1 MARRS
6 SFWLGFG
13 IAGAKPNRHGGFR
26 GFVTAQ
32 WETYLMDV
40 TSLIVIVVVTAL
52 TTAAIVGIVVSRAM
66 KNQGGLSAQDIRQQV
81 ADAAREQYL
90 TTAQMLE
97 TSTEA
102 RLQTTTASVAEQSR
116 AASASIQ
123 EIIKPLGESLK
134 ALDIKV
140 GDLEK
145 NRAEAYGKLNEQ
157 VTNTTGL
164 LDSLRIET
172 TNLSSALRRNDAR
185 GRWGELQL
193 RRIIEM
199 IGMSEHVSFDEQ
211 KQQVG
216 DGSGRP
222 DVTIHLPNN
231 RVLYVDSKAPMN
243 SYLDAINE
251 TDVDRRKT
259 LFEAHANAMK
269 GHIKTLASR
278 NYVDDKES
286 LNYVI
291 MFIPTESSLAAAFEV
306 YPNLIE
312 DAAQAKVV
320 LTSPTSLVIALNTI
334 AMLWQEDTQVRNAQE
349 MIKESGDLYGRL
361 ITFINHFSKVGDNL
375 KRSMDTYNNAV
386 GSFDRS
392 VMPKAKAVEELGRFT
407 DELPSTEKIEV
418 DLRESKY
425 ATHETQLGLVSDP
438 DEETA

>member
-1 MARRS
+1 
-6 SFWLGFG
+6 
-13 IAGAKPNRHGGFR
+13 
-26 GFVTAQ
+26 
-32 WETYLMDV
+32 MDV
-40 TSLIVIVVVTAL
+40 TSLLVIVLVTAL
-52 TTAAIVGIVVSRAM
+52 TTAAIVGLVVSRAM
-66 KNQGGLSAQDIRQQV
+66 KSQGGLSAQDIRQQV
-81 ADAAREQYL
+81 ADASREHYL
-90 TTAQMLE
+90 SAAQVLE

-102 RLQTTTASVAEQSR
+102 RLQTTTSFVAEQNR

-123 EIIKPLGESLK
+123 EIIKPLGDSLK

-140 GDLEK
+140 GDLETK
-145 NRAEAYGKLNEQ
+145 RADAYARLDQQ

-164 LDSLRIET
+164 LDTLRTET

-251 TDVDRRKT
+251 VDPDRRKT
-259 LFEAHANAMK
+259 LFEAHATALK
-269 GHIKTLASR
+269 GHIKALSSR

-375 KRSMDTYNNAV
+375 KRSMDTYNNAI

-407 DELPSTEKIEV
+407 DELPIAEKLEV
-418 DLRESKY
+418 DLRESRY
-425 ATHETQLGLVSDP
+425 ATHETQLGLVGDSSQVDT
-438 DEETA
+438 EETA

>member
-1 MARRS
+1 MNNA
-6 SFWLGFG
+6 
-13 IAGAKPNRHGGFR
+13 I
-26 GFVTAQ
+26 
-32 WETYLMDV
+32 
-40 TSLIVIVVVTAL
+40 IL
-52 TTAAIVGIVVSRAM
+52 T
-66 KNQGGLSAQDIRQQV
+66 NGL
-81 ADAAREQYL
+81 
-90 TTAQMLE
+90 
-97 TSTEA
+97 
-102 RLQTTTASVAEQSR
+102 
-116 AASASIQ
+116 
-123 EIIKPLGESLK
+123 LK
-134 ALDIKV
+134 ALDAKV
-140 GDLEK
+140 GDLETK
-145 NRAEAYGKLNEQ
+145 RADAYARLDQQ

-164 LDSLRIET
+164 LDTLRTET

-251 TDVDRRKT
+251 VDPDRRKT
-259 LFEAHANAMK
+259 LFDAHANALK
-269 GHIKTLASR
+269 GHIKALTNR

-349 MIKESGDLYGRL
+349 MIKESGDLYSRL

-375 KRSMDTYNNAV
+375 KRSMDTYNNAI

-407 DELPSTEKIEV
+407 DELPMAQKLEV
-418 DLRESKY
+418 DVRESRY
-425 ATHETQLGLVSDP
+425 STHETQLGLVGDHV
-438 DEETA
+438 DMKTEETA

>member
-1 MARRS
+1 
-6 SFWLGFG
+6 
-13 IAGAKPNRHGGFR
+13 
-26 GFVTAQ
+26 
-32 WETYLMDV
+32 MDV
-40 TSLIVIVVVTAL
+40 TSLIVIVLVTAL

-81 ADAAREQYL
+81 ADAAREQL
-90 TTAQMLE
+90 VAATESLAA
-97 TSTEA
+97 STEV

-116 AASASIQ
+116 AASTSIQ
-123 EIIKPLGESLK
+123 EIIRPLGESLK
-134 ALDIKV
+134 ALDAKV

-259 LFEAHANAMK
+259 LFESHATALK
-269 GHIKTLASR
+269 GHIKTLANR

-349 MIKESGDLYGRL
+349 MIKESGELYARL
-361 ITFINHFSKVGDNL
+361 ITFINHFSRVGDNL
-375 KRSMDTYNNAV
+375 KRSMDTYNSAV

-407 DELPSTEKIEV
+407 DELPTAEKVEV

-425 ATHETQLGLVSDP
+425 ATHETQLGLVSDT

>member
-1 MARRS
+1 
-6 SFWLGFG
+6 
-13 IAGAKPNRHGGFR
+13 
-26 GFVTAQ
+26 
-32 WETYLMDV
+32 MDV
-40 TSLIVIVVVTAL
+40 TSLFVIVLVTAL
-52 TTAAIVGIVVSRAM
+52 TTAAIVGLVVSRAM
-66 KNQGGLSAQDIRQQV
+66 KSQGGLSAQDIRQQV
-81 ADAAREQYL
+81 ADASREHYL
-90 TTAQMLE
+90 SAAQMLE
-97 TSTEA
+97 SSTEA
-102 RLQTTTASVAEQSR
+102 RLQTTTTSVAEQNR

-134 ALDIKV
+134 ALDAKV
-140 GDLEK
+140 SDLETK
-145 NRAEAYGKLNEQ
+145 RADAYARLDQQ

-164 LDSLRIET
+164 LDTLRTET

-251 TDVDRRKT
+251 VDPERRKS
-259 LFEAHANAMK
+259 LFDAHANALK
-269 GHIKTLASR
+269 GHIKSLSGR

-312 DAAQAKVV
+312 DAAQAKIV

-407 DELPSTEKIEV
+407 DELPVAEKLEV
-418 DLRESKY
+418 DVRESRY
-425 ATHETQLGLVSDP
+425 ATHETQLGLVSETTKAQT
-438 DEETA
+438 EETA

>member
-1 MARRS
+1 
-6 SFWLGFG
+6 
-13 IAGAKPNRHGGFR
+13 
-26 GFVTAQ
+26 
-32 WETYLMDV
+32 MDL
-40 TSLIVIVVVTAL
+40 TSLLVIVLVTAL
-52 TTAAIVGIVVSRAM
+52 TTATIVGLVVSRAM
-66 KNQGGLSAQDIRQQV
+66 KSQGGISVQDIRQQV
-81 ADAAREQYL
+81 ADASREHYL
-90 TTAQMLE
+90 SAAQMLE

-102 RLQTTTASVAEQSR
+102 RLQTTTTSVAEQNR

-134 ALDIKV
+134 ALDAKV
-140 GDLEK
+140 GDLETK
-145 NRAEAYGKLNEQ
+145 RADAYARLDQQ

-164 LDSLRIET
+164 LDTLRTET

-251 TDVDRRKT
+251 VDPDRRKT
-259 LFEAHANAMK
+259 LFDAHANALK
-269 GHIKTLASR
+269 GHIKALTNR
-278 NYVDDKES
+278 NYIDDKES

-375 KRSMDTYNNAV
+375 KRSMDTYNNAI

-407 DELPSTEKIEV
+407 DELPMAQKLEV
-418 DLRESKY
+418 DVRESRY
-425 ATHETQLGLVSDP
+425 STHETQLGLVGDP
-438 DEETA
+438 VVMKTEETA

>member
-1 MARRS
+1 
-6 SFWLGFG
+6 
-13 IAGAKPNRHGGFR
+13 
-26 GFVTAQ
+26 
-32 WETYLMDV
+32 MDV
-40 TSLIVIVVVTAL
+40 TSLLVIVLVTAL
-52 TTAAIVGIVVSRAM
+52 TTAAIVGLVVSRAM
-66 KNQGGLSAQDIRQQV
+66 KSQGGLSSQDIRQQV
-81 ADAAREQYL
+81 ADASREHYL
-90 TTAQMLE
+90 SAAQMLE

-102 RLQTTTASVAEQSR
+102 RLQTTTSFVAEQNR

-123 EIIKPLGESLK
+123 EIIKPLGDSLK

-140 GDLEK
+140 GDLETK
-145 NRAEAYGKLNEQ
+145 RADAYARLDQQ

-164 LDSLRIET
+164 LDTLRTET

-251 TDVDRRKT
+251 VDPDRRKT
-259 LFEAHANAMK
+259 LFEAHATALK
-269 GHIKTLASR
+269 GHIKALASR

-375 KRSMDTYNNAV
+375 KRSMDTYNNAI

-407 DELPSTEKIEV
+407 DELPITEKLEV
-418 DLRESKY
+418 DVRESRY
-425 ATHETQLGLVSDP
+425 ATHETQLGLVSESSNVDT
-438 DEETA
+438 EETA

>member
-1 MARRS
+1 
-6 SFWLGFG
+6 
-13 IAGAKPNRHGGFR
+13 
-26 GFVTAQ
+26 
-32 WETYLMDV
+32 
-40 TSLIVIVVVTAL
+40 
-52 TTAAIVGIVVSRAM
+52 M
-66 KNQGGLSAQDIRQQV
+66 KNQGGLSVQDIRQQV

-134 ALDIKV
+134 ALDAKV
-140 GDLEK
+140 GDLETK
-145 NRAEAYGKLNEQ
+145 RADAYARLDQQ

-164 LDSLRIET
+164 LDTLRTET

-251 TDVDRRKT
+251 VDVDRRKT
-259 LFEAHANAMK
+259 LFDAHANALK

-407 DELPSTEKIEV
+407 DELPAPEKVEV

>member
-1 MARRS
+1 
-6 SFWLGFG
+6 
-13 IAGAKPNRHGGFR
+13 
-26 GFVTAQ
+26 
-32 WETYLMDV
+32 MDV

-52 TTAAIVGIVVSRAM
+52 TTAAIVGLVVSRAM

-134 ALDIKV
+134 ALDLKV

-216 DGSGRP
+216 EGSGRP

-251 TDVDRRKT
+251 VDVDRRKT
-259 LFEAHANAMK
+259 LFDAHANALK

-407 DELPSTEKIEV
+407 DELPSAEKVEI

>member
-1 MARRS
+1 
-6 SFWLGFG
+6 
-13 IAGAKPNRHGGFR
+13 
-26 GFVTAQ
+26 
-32 WETYLMDV
+32 MDV
-40 TSLIVIVVVTAL
+40 TSLIVIVLVTAI

-134 ALDIKV
+134 ALDAKV
-140 GDLEK
+140 GDLETK
-145 NRAEAYGKLNEQ
+145 RADAYARLDQQ

-164 LDSLRIET
+164 LDTLRTET

-251 TDVDRRKT
+251 TDVDRRKS
-259 LFEAHANAMK
+259 LFDAHATALK
-269 GHIKTLASR
+269 GHIKSLSGR

-407 DELPSTEKIEV
+407 DELPSPEKVEV

-425 ATHETQLGLVSDP
+425 ATHETQLGLVSDS

>member
-1 MARRS
+1 
-6 SFWLGFG
+6 
-13 IAGAKPNRHGGFR
+13 
-26 GFVTAQ
+26 
-32 WETYLMDV
+32 MDV

-52 TTAAIVGIVVSRAM
+52 STAAIVGLVVSRAM

-134 ALDIKV
+134 ALDAKV
-140 GDLEK
+140 GDLETK
-145 NRAEAYGKLNEQ
+145 RADAYARLDQQ

-164 LDSLRIET
+164 LDTLRTET

-251 TDVDRRKT
+251 VDVDRRKT
-259 LFEAHANAMK
+259 LFDAHANALK
-269 GHIKTLASR
+269 GHIKALASR

-407 DELPSTEKIEV
+407 DELPAPEKVEV

>member
-1 MARRS
+1 
-6 SFWLGFG
+6 
-13 IAGAKPNRHGGFR
+13 
-26 GFVTAQ
+26 
-32 WETYLMDV
+32 MDV

-251 TDVDRRKT
+251 SDVDRRKT

-407 DELPSTEKIEV
+407 DELPSAEKVEV

>member
-1 MARRS
+1 
-6 SFWLGFG
+6 
-13 IAGAKPNRHGGFR
+13 
-26 GFVTAQ
+26 
-32 WETYLMDV
+32 MDV

-52 TTAAIVGIVVSRAM
+52 TTAAIVGLVVSRAM
-66 KNQGGLSAQDIRQQV
+66 KNQGGLSVQDIRQQV

-134 ALDIKV
+134 ALDAKV
-140 GDLEK
+140 GDLETK
-145 NRAEAYGKLNEQ
+145 RADAYARLDQQ

-164 LDSLRIET
+164 LDTLRTET

-251 TDVDRRKT
+251 VDVDRRKT
-259 LFEAHANAMK
+259 LFDAHANALK

-407 DELPSTEKIEV
+407 DELPAPEKVEV

-425 ATHETQLGLVSDP
+425 ATHETQLGLVSDS

>member
-1 MARRS
+1 
-6 SFWLGFG
+6 
-13 IAGAKPNRHGGFR
+13 
-26 GFVTAQ
+26 
-32 WETYLMDV
+32 MDV

-52 TTAAIVGIVVSRAM
+52 TTAAIVGLVVSRAM
-66 KNQGGLSAQDIRQQV
+66 KNQGGLSVQDIRQQV

-134 ALDIKV
+134 ALDAKV
-140 GDLEK
+140 GDLETK
-145 NRAEAYGKLNEQ
+145 RADAYARLDQQ

-164 LDSLRIET
+164 LDTLRTET

-251 TDVDRRKT
+251 VDVDRRKT
-259 LFEAHANAMK
+259 LFDAHANALK
-269 GHIKTLASR
+269 GHIKALASR

-407 DELPSTEKIEV
+407 DELPSAEESGNSKFLKIFNEKFLKHIGPVEYI
-418 DLRESKY
+418 D
-425 ATHETQLGLVSDP
+425 TTVSS
-438 DEETA
+438 

>member
-1 MARRS
+1 
-6 SFWLGFG
+6 
-13 IAGAKPNRHGGFR
+13 
-26 GFVTAQ
+26 
-32 WETYLMDV
+32 MDV

-134 ALDIKV
+134 ALDLKV

-251 TDVDRRKT
+251 VDVDRRKT

-407 DELPSTEKIEV
+407 DELPSAEKVEV

-425 ATHETQLGLVSDP
+425 ATHETQLGLVSDS

>member
-1 MARRS
+1 
-6 SFWLGFG
+6 
-13 IAGAKPNRHGGFR
+13 
-26 GFVTAQ
+26 
-32 WETYLMDV
+32 MDV

-52 TTAAIVGIVVSRAM
+52 TTAAIVALVVSRAM

-102 RLQTTTASVAEQSR
+102 RLQTTTASVAEQTR

-134 ALDIKV
+134 ALDAKV
-140 GDLEK
+140 GDLETK
-145 NRAEAYGKLNEQ
+145 RADAYARLDQQ

-164 LDSLRIET
+164 LDTLRTET

-251 TDVDRRKT
+251 TDVDRRKSM
-259 LFEAHANAMK
+259 FDAHATALK

-407 DELPSTEKIEV
+407 DELPSAEKVEV

-425 ATHETQLGLVSDP
+425 ATHETQLGLVSDS

>member
-1 MARRS
+1 
-6 SFWLGFG
+6 
-13 IAGAKPNRHGGFR
+13 
-26 GFVTAQ
+26 
-32 WETYLMDV
+32 MDV

-52 TTAAIVGIVVSRAM
+52 TTAAIVGLIVSRAM

-134 ALDIKV
+134 ALDAKV
-140 GDLEK
+140 GDLETK
-145 NRAEAYGKLNEQ
+145 RADAYARLDQQ

-164 LDSLRIET
+164 LDTLRTET

-251 TDVDRRKT
+251 VDVDRRKT
-259 LFEAHANAMK
+259 LFDAHANALK
-269 GHIKTLASR
+269 GHIKALASR

-407 DELPSTEKIEV
+407 DELPSPEKVEV

>member
-1 MARRS
+1 
-6 SFWLGFG
+6 
-13 IAGAKPNRHGGFR
+13 
-26 GFVTAQ
+26 
-32 WETYLMDV
+32 MDV

-52 TTAAIVGIVVSRAM
+52 TTAAIVGLVVSRAM

-81 ADAAREQYL
+81 ADAVREQYL
-90 TTAQMLE
+90 TAAQMLE

-134 ALDIKV
+134 SLDEKV
-140 GDLEK
+140 EVLEK
-145 NRAEAYGKLNEQ
+145 NRAEDYGKLNEQ

-164 LDSLRIET
+164 LDALRTET

-251 TDVDRRKT
+251 VDIDRRKT
-259 LFEAHANAMK
+259 LFDAHANALK
-269 GHIKTLASR
+269 GHIRTLASR

-375 KRSMDTYNNAV
+375 KRSMDTYNSAV

-407 DELPSTEKIEV
+407 DEIPAPNKVEI

-425 ATHETQLGLVSDP
+425 ATYETQLGLVSDP

>member
-1 MARRS
+1 
-6 SFWLGFG
+6 
-13 IAGAKPNRHGGFR
+13 
-26 GFVTAQ
+26 
-32 WETYLMDV
+32 MDV

-52 TTAAIVGIVVSRAM
+52 STAAIVGLVVSRAM

-102 RLQTTTASVAEQSR
+102 RLQTTTASVAEQTR

-134 ALDIKV
+134 ALDAKV
-140 GDLEK
+140 GDLETK
-145 NRAEAYGKLNEQ
+145 RADAYARLDQQ

-164 LDSLRIET
+164 LDTLRTET

-251 TDVDRRKT
+251 TDVDRRKS
-259 LFEAHANAMK
+259 LFDAHATALK

-349 MIKESGDLYGRL
+349 MIKESGDLYSRL

-407 DELPSTEKIEV
+407 DELPSAEKVEI

-425 ATHETQLGLVSDP
+425 ATYETQLGLVSDS

>member
-1 MARRS
+1 
-6 SFWLGFG
+6 
-13 IAGAKPNRHGGFR
+13 
-26 GFVTAQ
+26 
-32 WETYLMDV
+32 MDV

-52 TTAAIVGIVVSRAM
+52 TTAAIVGLVVSRAM
-66 KNQGGLSAQDIRQQV
+66 KNQGGLSVQDIRQQV

-134 ALDIKV
+134 ALDAKV
-140 GDLEK
+140 GDLETK
-145 NRAEAYGKLNEQ
+145 RADAYARLDQQ

-164 LDSLRIET
+164 LDTLRTET

-251 TDVDRRKT
+251 VDVDRRKT
-259 LFEAHANAMK
+259 LFDAHANALK
-269 GHIKTLASR
+269 GHIKALASR

-407 DELPSTEKIEV
+407 DELPAPEKVEV

-425 ATHETQLGLVSDP
+425 ATHETQLGLVSDS

>member
-1 MARRS
+1 
-6 SFWLGFG
+6 
-13 IAGAKPNRHGGFR
+13 
-26 GFVTAQ
+26 
-32 WETYLMDV
+32 MDV
-40 TSLIVIVVVTAL
+40 TSLLVIVLVTAL
-52 TTAAIVGIVVSRAM
+52 TTAAIVGLVVSRAM
-66 KNQGGLSAQDIRQQV
+66 KSQGGLSAQDIRQQV
-81 ADAAREQYL
+81 ADASREHYL
-90 TTAQMLE
+90 SAAQMLE

-102 RLQTTTASVAEQSR
+102 RLQTTTSFVAEQNR

-123 EIIKPLGESLK
+123 EIIKPLGDSLK
-134 ALDIKV
+134 ALDLKV
-140 GDLEK
+140 GDLETK
-145 NRAEAYGKLNEQ
+145 RADAYARLDQQ

-164 LDSLRIET
+164 LDTLRTET

-251 TDVDRRKT
+251 VDPDRRKT
-259 LFEAHANAMK
+259 LFEAHATALK
-269 GHIKTLASR
+269 GHIKALSSR

-375 KRSMDTYNNAV
+375 KRSMDTYNNAI

-407 DELPSTEKIEV
+407 DELPITEKLEV
-418 DLRESKY
+418 DVRESRY
-425 ATHETQLGLVSDP
+425 ATHETQLGLVSESSNVDT
-438 DEETA
+438 EETA

>member
-1 MARRS
+1 
-6 SFWLGFG
+6 
-13 IAGAKPNRHGGFR
+13 
-26 GFVTAQ
+26 
-32 WETYLMDV
+32 MDV

-134 ALDIKV
+134 ALDLKV

-222 DVTIHLPNN
+222 DVTIHLPNS

-251 TDVDRRKT
+251 SDVDRRKT
-259 LFEAHANAMK
+259 LFDAHANAMK

-407 DELPSTEKIEV
+407 DELPSAEKVEV

>member
-1 MARRS
+1 
-6 SFWLGFG
+6 
-13 IAGAKPNRHGGFR
+13 
-26 GFVTAQ
+26 
-32 WETYLMDV
+32 MDV
-40 TSLIVIVVVTAL
+40 TSLIVIVLVTAL
-52 TTAAIVGIVVSRAM
+52 TTAAIVGLVVRSAM

-90 TTAQMLE
+90 TTAQILE

-134 ALDIKV
+134 ALDEKV
-140 GDLEK
+140 GILEQ

-164 LDSLRIET
+164 LDALRAET

-199 IGMSEHVSFDEQ
+199 IGLTEHVSFDEQ

-216 DGSGRP
+216 AGSGRP
-222 DVTIHLPNN
+222 DITIHLPNN

-243 SYLDAINE
+243 SYFDA
-251 TDVDRRKT
+251 VDEVDPVRRKT
-259 LFEAHANAMK
+259 LIEAHANALK
-269 GHIKTLASR
+269 GHIKALSNR
-278 NYVDDKES
+278 NYIDDKES
-286 LNYVI
+286 LNYVV
-291 MFIPTESSLAAAFEV
+291 MFVPTESSLAAAFEV
-306 YPNLIE
+306 YPNLIDE
-312 DAAQAKVV
+312 AAQAKVV

-349 MIKESGDLYGRL
+349 MIKESGDLHTRL

-407 DELPSTEKIEV
+407 DELPTVEKVEI

-425 ATHETQLGLVSDP
+425 ATHEAQLGLVSEAN
-438 DEETA
+438 EETA

>member
-1 MARRS
+1 
-6 SFWLGFG
+6 
-13 IAGAKPNRHGGFR
+13 
-26 GFVTAQ
+26 
-32 WETYLMDV
+32 MDV

-52 TTAAIVGIVVSRAM
+52 TTAAIVGLVVSRAM

-134 ALDIKV
+134 SLDEKV
-140 GDLEK
+140 GVLEK
-145 NRAEAYGKLNEQ
+145 TRAEAYGKLNEQ

-164 LDSLRIET
+164 LDALRTET

-216 DGSGRP
+216 EGSGRP

-251 TDVDRRKT
+251 VDVDRRKT
-259 LFEAHANAMK
+259 LFDAHANALK
-269 GHIKTLASR
+269 GHIKALASR

-407 DELPSTEKIEV
+407 DELPSAEKVEV

-425 ATHETQLGLVSDP
+425 ATHETQLGLVSDS

>member
-1 MARRS
+1 
-6 SFWLGFG
+6 
-13 IAGAKPNRHGGFR
+13 
-26 GFVTAQ
+26 
-32 WETYLMDV
+32 MDV

-52 TTAAIVGIVVSRAM
+52 TTAAIVGLVVSRAM

-134 ALDIKV
+134 ALDAKV
-140 GDLEK
+140 GDLETK
-145 NRAEAYGKLNEQ
+145 RADAYARLDQQ

-164 LDSLRIET
+164 LDTLRTET

-222 DVTIHLPNN
+222 DVTIHLPNS

-251 TDVDRRKT
+251 ADVDRRKT
-259 LFEAHANAMK
+259 LFDAHANALK

-312 DAAQAKVV
+312 DAAQVKVV

-407 DELPSTEKIEV
+407 DELPAPEKVEV

-438 DEETA
+438 NEETA

>member
-1 MARRS
+1 
-6 SFWLGFG
+6 
-13 IAGAKPNRHGGFR
+13 
-26 GFVTAQ
+26 
-32 WETYLMDV
+32 MDV

-157 VTNTTGL
+157 VTSTTGL

-216 DGSGRP
+216 EGSGRP

-251 TDVDRRKT
+251 VDVDRRKT
-259 LFEAHANAMK
+259 LFDAHANALK

-407 DELPSTEKIEV
+407 DELPAPEKVEV

>member
-1 MARRS
+1 
-6 SFWLGFG
+6 
-13 IAGAKPNRHGGFR
+13 
-26 GFVTAQ
+26 
-32 WETYLMDV
+32 MDV
-40 TSLIVIVVVTAL
+40 TSLIVIVLVTAL
-52 TTAAIVGIVVSRAM
+52 TTAAIVGVVVSRAM

-134 ALDIKV
+134 ALDAKV
-140 GDLEK
+140 GDLETK
-145 NRAEAYGKLNEQ
+145 RADAYARLDQQ

-164 LDSLRIET
+164 LDTLRTET

-259 LFEAHANAMK
+259 LFDAHASALK
-269 GHIKTLASR
+269 GHIKALSSR

-407 DELPSTEKIEV
+407 DELPSAEKVEV

>member
-1 MARRS
+1 
-6 SFWLGFG
+6 
-13 IAGAKPNRHGGFR
+13 
-26 GFVTAQ
+26 
-32 WETYLMDV
+32 
-40 TSLIVIVVVTAL
+40 
-52 TTAAIVGIVVSRAM
+52 M

-134 ALDIKV
+134 ALDAKV
-140 GDLEK
+140 GDLETK
-145 NRAEAYGKLNEQ
+145 RADAYARLDQQ

-164 LDSLRIET
+164 LDTLRTET

-216 DGSGRP
+216 EGSGRP

-251 TDVDRRKT
+251 VDVDRRKT
-259 LFEAHANAMK
+259 LFDAHANALK
-269 GHIKTLASR
+269 GHIKALASR

-407 DELPSTEKIEV
+407 DELPSAEKVEV

>member
-1 MARRS
+1 
-6 SFWLGFG
+6 
-13 IAGAKPNRHGGFR
+13 
-26 GFVTAQ
+26 
-32 WETYLMDV
+32 MDV

-52 TTAAIVGIVVSRAM
+52 TTAAIVGLVVSRAM
-66 KNQGGLSAQDIRQQV
+66 KNQGGLSVQDIRQQV

-134 ALDIKV
+134 ALDAKV
-140 GDLEK
+140 GDLETK
-145 NRAEAYGKLNEQ
+145 RADAYARLDQQ

-164 LDSLRIET
+164 LDTLRTET

-251 TDVDRRKT
+251 VDVDRRKT
-259 LFEAHANAMK
+259 LFDAHANALK
-269 GHIKTLASR
+269 GHIKALASR

-407 DELPSTEKIEV
+407 DELPSPEKVEV

>member
-1 MARRS
+1 
-6 SFWLGFG
+6 
-13 IAGAKPNRHGGFR
+13 
-26 GFVTAQ
+26 
-32 WETYLMDV
+32 MDV

-52 TTAAIVGIVVSRAM
+52 TTAAIVGLVVSRAM
-66 KNQGGLSAQDIRQQV
+66 KNQGGLSVQDIRQQV

-134 ALDIKV
+134 ALDAKV
-140 GDLEK
+140 GDLETK
-145 NRAEAYGKLNEQ
+145 RADAYARLDQQ

-164 LDSLRIET
+164 LDTLRTET

-251 TDVDRRKT
+251 VDVDRRKT
-259 LFEAHANAMK
+259 LFDAHANALK
-269 GHIKTLASR
+269 GHIKALASR

-407 DELPSTEKIEV
+407 DELPAPEKVEV

>member
-1 MARRS
+1 
-6 SFWLGFG
+6 
-13 IAGAKPNRHGGFR
+13 
-26 GFVTAQ
+26 
-32 WETYLMDV
+32 MDV

-251 TDVDRRKT
+251 IDVDRRKT

-269 GHIKTLASR
+269 GHIRTLASR

-407 DELPSTEKIEV
+407 DELPSAEKVEV

-425 ATHETQLGLVSDP
+425 ATHETQLGLVSDT

>member
-1 MARRS
+1 
-6 SFWLGFG
+6 
-13 IAGAKPNRHGGFR
+13 
-26 GFVTAQ
+26 
-32 WETYLMDV
+32 MDV
-40 TSLIVIVVVTAL
+40 TSLLVIVLVTAL
-52 TTAAIVGIVVSRAM
+52 TTAAIVGLVVSRAM
-66 KNQGGLSAQDIRQQV
+66 KSQGGLSAQDIRQQV
-81 ADAAREQYL
+81 ADASREHYL
-90 TTAQMLE
+90 SAAQMLE

-102 RLQTTTASVAEQSR
+102 RLQTTTSFVAEQNR

-123 EIIKPLGESLK
+123 EIIKPLGDSLK

-140 GDLEK
+140 GDLETK
-145 NRAEAYGKLNEQ
+145 RADAYARLDQQ

-164 LDSLRIET
+164 LDTLRTET

-251 TDVDRRKT
+251 VDPDRRKT
-259 LFEAHANAMK
+259 LFEAHATALK
-269 GHIKTLASR
+269 GHIKALSSR

-375 KRSMDTYNNAV
+375 KRSMDTYNNAI

-407 DELPSTEKIEV
+407 DELPIAEKLEV
-418 DLRESKY
+418 DLRESRY
-425 ATHETQLGLVSDP
+425 ATHETQLGLVGDSSQVDT
-438 DEETA
+438 EETA

>member
-1 MARRS
+1 
-6 SFWLGFG
+6 
-13 IAGAKPNRHGGFR
+13 
-26 GFVTAQ
+26 
-32 WETYLMDV
+32 MDV

-134 ALDIKV
+134 ALDAKV
-140 GDLEK
+140 GDLETK
-145 NRAEAYGKLNEQ
+145 RADAYARLDQQ

-164 LDSLRIET
+164 LDTLRTET

-259 LFEAHANAMK
+259 LFDAHANALK
-269 GHIKTLASR
+269 GHIKALASR

-407 DELPSTEKIEV
+407 DELPTAEKVEV

-425 ATHETQLGLVSDP
+425 ATHETQLGLVSDS

>member
-1 MARRS
+1 
-6 SFWLGFG
+6 
-13 IAGAKPNRHGGFR
+13 
-26 GFVTAQ
+26 
-32 WETYLMDV
+32 MDV
-40 TSLIVIVVVTAL
+40 TSLIVIVLVTAL
-52 TTAAIVGIVVSRAM
+52 TTAAIVGLVVRSAM

-90 TTAQMLE
+90 TTAQILE

-134 ALDIKV
+134 ALDEKV
-140 GDLEK
+140 GILEQ

-164 LDSLRIET
+164 LDALRAET

-199 IGMSEHVSFDEQ
+199 IGLTEHVSFDEQ

-216 DGSGRP
+216 AGSGRP
-222 DVTIHLPNN
+222 DITIHLPNN

-243 SYLDAINE
+243 SYFDAVEEI
-251 TDVDRRKT
+251 DPVRRKT
-259 LFEAHANAMK
+259 LIEAHANALK
-269 GHIKTLASR
+269 GHIKALSNR
-278 NYVDDKES
+278 NYIDDKES
-286 LNYVI
+286 LNYVV
-291 MFIPTESSLAAAFEV
+291 MFVPTESSLSAAFEV
-306 YPNLIE
+306 YPNLIDE
-312 DAAQAKVV
+312 AAQAKVV

-349 MIKESGDLYGRL
+349 MIKESSDLHGRL
-361 ITFINHFSKVGDNL
+361 ITFINHFTKVGDNL
-375 KRSMDTYNNAV
+375 KRSIDSYNGAV
-386 GSFDRS
+386 GSFDSS
-392 VMPKAKAVEELGRFT
+392 VIPKARAVEKLGRFG
-407 DELPSTEKIEV
+407 DELPAVEKVEV

-425 ATHETQLGLVSDP
+425 ATHETQLGLVSDAS
-438 DEETA
+438 EESA

>member
-1 MARRS
+1 
-6 SFWLGFG
+6 
-13 IAGAKPNRHGGFR
+13 
-26 GFVTAQ
+26 
-32 WETYLMDV
+32 MDV

-52 TTAAIVGIVVSRAM
+52 TTAAIVGLVVSRAM

-102 RLQTTTASVAEQSR
+102 RLQTTTASVAEQTR

-216 DGSGRP
+216 EGSGRP

-251 TDVDRRKT
+251 VDADRRKT
-259 LFEAHANAMK
+259 LFDAHATALK

-349 MIKESGDLYGRL
+349 MIKESGDLYARL

-407 DELPSTEKIEV
+407 DELPSAEKVEV

-425 ATHETQLGLVSDP
+425 ATHETQLGLVSDT